1 MNKIKLVN
9 FNISTILDYG
19 YCSHLY
25 TVDKLINIRTENDWF
40 LKFINDSGF
49 FIKYTPNIKSLN
61 NIIKLDITDNKLKFI
76 NKHLLKIPAESPR
89 VRDSFLKTF
98 SCSPRVS
105 DSFLKTPFEVSSASL
120 FLKNTYNTTETTI
133 NNNHCLYIYENYKY
147 LYKKNFY
154 LFVNVIPNFIKV
166 YNYLINKNVLISYTF
181 YDNDLCYDKY
191 IFDYYMYYLTNKNI
205 LPHLY
210 HNSNN
215 INESITYYIKQ
226 LKIHDTE
233 ILNIDNNFFYLL
245 QNQYNIKNVAVINNS
260 SYIGLPF
267 INYKLLEL
275 NNNHIQLFNNSKNI
289 LKNSYSDY
297 LINDIINLLDI
308 FE

>member
-25 TVDKLINIRTENDWF
+25 TVDKLINIHTENDWF

-76 NKHLLKIPAESPR
+76 NKH
-89 VRDSFLKTF
+89 
-98 SCSPRVS
+98 
-105 DSFLKTPFEVSSASL
+105 

-147 LYKKNFY
+147 LYKKYFY

-191 IFDYYMYYLTNKNI
+191 IFDYYMNYLTNKNI

-260 SYIGLPF
+260 SYIGLSF